1 MFRKHCIISIGTVM
15 MAVAGLLVVFL
26 ILRDAAPAA
35 HARADSNAP
44 VLSAQYV
51 QPFSVLPVEKAHQH
65 LAEVMDKY
73 HLTLDVYT
81 DVGAGG
87 NHFVHRAKMGTQV
100 FIDDTDT
107 QVVHSGAT
115 AIRNVFTGALDDWGG
130 WSFQNG
136 VLLTG
141 TVAPSD
147 NWGTYPN
154 AGINLNGAA
163 ALTFWARGAVGGER
177 VEFYAFGVN
186 GGPYGD
192 SAAKRTT
199 CGSSATCFVTLSNT
213 WQIYT
218 IPLTGLD
225 LSYII
230 GGFGWV
236 TNAPRNNSQS
246 ITFYLDD
253 IRYDKPHTAEPRF
266 LVSFETI
273 TTALPFD
280 EQFRNVG
287 YTYDNALALIAFV
300 ARADW
305 DRAQLLA
312 DAFVYAQRHD
322 RFYTDGRLRN
332 AYQSGDLVVPPGW
345 FPSGSV
351 RPPGWWSAP
360 QNKWIE
366 DPEQVGSTTGN
377 LAWAMIALLNY
388 YEERGGSQYLT
399 TTVNLGNWIV
409 SHTHDTRGAG
419 GFTGGYIGHEPN
431 PEKQLWKSTEHNLDL
446 YVAFSRL
453 YHITGDS
460 AWLTQAQ
467 HARDFVE
474 AMNLDGRCYRT
485 GTLTDGVTVDTSV
498 IPLDTQS
505 WSALAFGSTPLT
517 REAIATAEISH
528 TATYSGFAGF
538 DFNTDQD
545 MPWPEGTA
553 QMVSAYWML
562 GHRNQAAYYLDELHE
577 MQSAASRANGK
588 GLVAA
593 PADGLTTGFGWS
605 YYNRLHVAATAWF
618 IIAEQA
624 LNPYWQTY
632 YRAMLYLPL
641 VRH

>member
-1 MFRKHCIISIGTVM
+1 MTGKRYVTSIGTVI

-26 ILRDAAPAA
+26 LLHDVALT
-35 HARADSNAP
+35 ARAEEGPNAI
-44 VLSAQYV
+44 VQAMQHT
-51 QPFSVLPVEKAHQH
+51 QPFSMLPVEKAHQH

-73 HLTLDVYT
+73 HLTFDVFT

-87 NHFVHRAKMGTQV
+87 NHFVHRAAMGTNV
-100 FIDDTDT
+100 SIDDTYT

-115 AIRNVFTGALDDWGG
+115 AIWNSFTGTGNAWGG

-136 VLLTG
+136 VLLTD
-141 TVAPSD
+141 TVVPSD

-154 AGINLNGAA
+154 AGINLSGATV
-163 ALTFWARGAVGGER
+163 LTFWARGAVGGER

-186 GGPYGD
+186 GGSYGD
-192 SAAKRTT
+192 SADKRTM
-199 CGSSATCFVTLSNT
+199 CGGSGTCFVTLTNT
-213 WQIYT
+213 WQVYT
-218 IPLTGLD
+218 IPLIGLN

-236 TNAPRNNSQS
+236 TNAPQNNGQS

-253 IRYDKPHTAEPRF
+253 IRYNKSHLEEPRF

-273 TTALPFD
+273 TTALTFD

-287 YTYDNALALIAFV
+287 FTYDNAMALIAFV
-300 ARADW
+300 AREDW
-305 DRAQLLA
+305 DHAQRLA
-312 DAFVYAQRHD
+312 DAFVYAQQHD

-332 AYQSGDLVVPPGW
+332 AYQSGDLAVPPGW
-345 FPSGSV
+345 FPISSA
-351 RPPGWWSAP
+351 RLPGWWSAS

-377 LAWAMIALLNY
+377 LAWAMIGLLNY
-388 YEERGGSQYLT
+388 YDKSGGPQYLT
-399 TTVNLGNWIV
+399 ATIDLGNWII

-419 GFTGGYIGHEPN
+419 GFTGGYLGHEPS
-431 PEKQLWKSTEHNLDL
+431 PEKLLWKSTEHNLDL
-446 YVAFSRL
+446 YVAFLRL
-453 YHITGDS
+453 YYSTGDS

-467 HARDFVE
+467 HAKTFVE
-474 AMNLDGRCYRT
+474 AMNLDGQCYRT
-485 GTLTDGVTVDTSV
+485 GTLTDGVTVNTSV

-517 REAIATAEISH
+517 REAIATAEVSH
-528 TATYSGFAGF
+528 TASYAGFAGF

-553 QMVSAYWML
+553 QMVSVYWML
-562 GHRNQAAYYLDELHE
+562 GQRNHATYYLDELRE
-577 MQSAASRANGK
+577 MQSTANRANGK

-593 PADGLTTGFGWS
+593 PADGLTTGFGWG
-605 YYNRLHVAATAWF
+605 YYNRLHVGATAWF

-632 YRAMLYLPL
+632 HRANIYLPMI
-641 VRH
+641 RY